1 MSHHESK
8 LYQAATEL
16 GSVLER
22 DEEFLIQIDEIIDP
36 INRKPTIDIA
46 DKLEQT
52 KQQLLTEQGNVKT
65 NLRIV
70 VELLEKVMVLQS
82 LNEKSTYSTAETL
95 RHFQGKLDKQK
106 WDDPSP
112 PNIALYLFWQVWA
125 AIAYSAITIG
135 VLLIAYVPAANY
147 CQRRE
152 SPFCAGIHNMR
163 TYVVGESKPTN
174 LK

>member
-1 MSHHESK
+1 MSQESK
-8 LYQAATEL
+8 LYTAAMEL
-16 GSVLER
+16 GEALAR
-22 DEEFLIQIDEIIDP
+22 DEEFLIQIDEIVQKPIDLE
-36 INRKPTIDIA
+36 T
-46 DKLEQT
+46 KLKHVKEAVLAEQET
-52 KQQLLTEQGNVKT
+52 FNPNPQVLIL
-65 NLRIV
+65 
-70 VELLEKVMVLQS
+70 LLEKLMVLQA

-106 WDDPSP
+106 WDDPTP

-135 VLLIAYVPAANY
+135 VLLIAYVPAAQY

-152 SPFCAGIHNMR
+152 SPFCFGIHNMR
-163 TYVVGESKPTN
+163 TYVVGESKPN